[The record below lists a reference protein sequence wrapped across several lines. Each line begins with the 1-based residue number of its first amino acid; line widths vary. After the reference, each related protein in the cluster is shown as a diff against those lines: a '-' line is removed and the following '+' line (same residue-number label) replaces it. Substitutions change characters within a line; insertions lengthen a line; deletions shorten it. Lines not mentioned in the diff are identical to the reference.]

1 MNKEKQISGLCQLSS
16 YLLNF
21 LEKNPEIYNE
31 DDEKISSLLRKSEIE
46 NSWFTLENQ
55 KFSLSLGKVTHV
67 QTPEVYFLYQNDFL
81 YSVQKFLCNLSESSE

>member
-31 DDEKISSLLRKSEIE
+31 DDEKISSLLRSEIFFKSMGE
-46 NSWFTLENQ
+46 FIDARKIKSMAFQL
-55 KFSLSLGKVTHV
+55 
-67 QTPEVYFLYQNDFL
+67 
-81 YSVQKFLCNLSESSE
+81 